1 DELNTIP
8 FYSLCRGLFI
18 PLMRMHPEKA
28 AQLFRLE
35 ITPPPD
41 TAGRAALVEKFLDKD
56 IGLSAVQ
63 KIGCLVGD
71 VFLGRTST
79 FKRDSLIRLLM
90 SMQMKSYRDMLDR
103 LTRVGDVGVL
113 FCESRKE
120 LRSDPPL
127 TAGEVLLTLEFL
139 PDAVRSL
146 KFDLLRSLLGR
157 MGKIEAYF
165 LARLILVKAD
175 FGFEYE
181 GAVIAKALAS
191 YYGAE
196 AEAVQHAIALSDPFS
211 VANTLAKKGPEGLRE
226 VRLQPLVAI
235 KPALASGTTDS
246 TKKFPTWVE
255 RKYDGIRLML
265 HKSTDAHGSVLC
277 AAYTRGRKE
286 IGRASCRGW
295 AESRRGAGG
304 QVDETNR

>member
-1 DELNTIP
+1 MHVVDDSTVRRWYHSGENLEQLTGALGSHRPSAKYLEDVLGLPLHVQFVVSQLAKQPPEEERSLDELNTIP

-113 FCESRKE
+113 FCESRKS

-146 KFDLLRSLLGR
+146 KFDLLRSLLAR

-165 LARLILVKAD
+165 LARLILGKAA
-175 FGFEYE
+175 FGVEYE

-196 AEAVQHAIALSDPFS
+196 AEAVQHAIALSDPFA
-211 VANTLAKKGPEGLRE
+211 VAQMLAKQGPEGLRQ
-226 VRLQPLVAI
+226 VRVQPLVAI
-235 KPALASGTTDS
+235 
-246 TKKFPTWVE
+246 
-255 RKYDGIRLML
+255 
-265 HKSTDAHGSVLC
+265 
-277 AAYTRGRKE
+277 
-286 IGRASCRGW
+286 
-295 AESRRGAGG
+295 
-304 QVDETNR
+304 